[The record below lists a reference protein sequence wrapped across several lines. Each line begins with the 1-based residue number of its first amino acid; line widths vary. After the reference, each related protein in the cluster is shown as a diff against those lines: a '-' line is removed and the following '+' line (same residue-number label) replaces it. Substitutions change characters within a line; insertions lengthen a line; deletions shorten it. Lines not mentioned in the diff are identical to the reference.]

1 MSETWR
7 VFFVYLLAVPPPRFR
22 PPSVVGGITAEN
34 PQNVQLAKVLA
45 EVGLARHA
53 PSHQPATRV
62 LQLLPP

>member
-1 MSETWR
+1 MPRRPEGPAIA
-7 VFFVYLLAVPPPRFR
+7 LAEE
-22 PPSVVGGITAEN
+22 VVVAE
-34 PQNVQLAKVLA
+34 VGLA

>member
-1 MSETWR
+1 MPAIA
-7 VFFVYLLAVPPPRFR
+7 LAEE
-22 PPSVVGGITAEN
+22 VVLARMGLAEE
-34 PQNVQLAKVLA
+34 VVLA